1 MIINYLITNVNAK
14 REKTIS
20 PETQIGIANN
30 IIITDVEKDEKFKI
44 LKFSFKFEATFSGN
58 KSEEIGKIT
67 IEGLIVYTGENIE
80 KIYKV
85 WEESKKLDTSI
96 TEEVLQASL
105 NISILEA
112 MSIAKMLQMPS
123 ILPLPKVSTN
133 PGDNEEESHEKKH
146 KK

>member
-1 MIINYLITNVNAK
+1 MIINYLITSVKAD
-14 REKTIS
+14 REATIS

-30 IIITDVEKDEKFKI
+30 IVVTDVEKDDKFKI
-44 LKFSFKFEATFSGN
+44 LKFKFKFEATFT
-58 KSEEIGKIT
+58 KEKTDEIGKIT
-67 IEGLIVYTGENIE
+67 IEGVIVYTGDNLE
-80 KIYKV
+80 KVYKT
-85 WEESKKLDTSI
+85 WEDSKRLDDSV

-123 ILPLPKVSTN
+123 ILPLPKVSTSA
-133 PGDNEEESHEKKH
+133 GEGESHDKKH